1 MKLIRMFVVILAGA
15 LISGFF
21 TLCVCAGVQ
30 TTESQNGQQ
39 PSTSGKPQVSKQG
52 TRNPEAYQLYLKG
65 RSFYDKRT
73 LADLETAIS
82 YFNQAVAKDPGYAMA
97 YAGLAY
103 SYGRLPDF
111 GASAS
116 EYIPKSN
123 AAALK
128 AIELDPTLG
137 RPHVTL
143 GSNKL
148 VHEWDFAGGIAEF
161 KKAVELDPNNADAHE
176 VYAEELGLLGGR
188 EQEALAEIN
197 RAHELDPKSP
207 AIDDVLGNV
216 YIDARRFNEAT
227 VVCKKL
233 AKENPKFAEAHYC
246 LAIAYWGKKMYPQ
259 VIEEWKAYDQL
270 SGDHD
275 DSEITAAMEQGF
287 RSAGWK
293 GALSK
298 SIETL
303 KTQRQ
308 TKPSSAYGS
317 AYRIAEAY
325 AELGDKDQAFQW
337 FNTAFQEHDEGLA
350 ALKTDFALDPIRSD
364 PRFAELVRK
373 VGLPQ

>member
-1 MKLIRMFVVILAGA
+1 MRYFICLLAA
-15 LISGFF
+15 FYI
-21 TLCVCAGVQ
+21 CAGLLHAREMQ
-30 TTESQNGQQ
+30 SGHE
-39 PSTSGKPQVSKQG
+39 PSTSQKQQVNKQG
-52 TRNPEAYQLYLKG
+52 TQNPEAYAMYLKG
-65 RSFYDKRT
+65 RSFYEKRT
-73 LADLETAIS
+73 LPDLETAIS
-82 YFNQAVAKDPGYAMA
+82 YFNQAIAKDPKYAMA

-116 EYIPKSN
+116 ENIPKSN

-128 AIELDPTLG
+128 AIELDPTLA

-143 GSNKL
+143 GSNKM
-148 VHEWDFAGGIAEF
+148 VHEWDFVGGIAEF

-197 RAHELDPKSP
+197 RAHQLDPRSP
-207 AIDDVLGNV
+207 AIADVLGNV
-216 YIDARRFNEAT
+216 YIDARRFDDAI
-227 VVCKKL
+227 VVCKEL
-233 AKENPKFAEAHYC
+233 AKENPTFAEAHNC

-270 SGDHD
+270 SNDRN
-275 DSEITAAMEQGF
+275 DSEITSAMEQGF

-298 SIETL
+298 SIEIL
-303 KTQRQ
+303 KAQRESR
-308 TKPSSAYGS
+308 PSAAYGS

-337 FNTAFQEHDEGLA
+337 FNTAFQEHDEGLV